1 MKQIS
6 IFLLFVGLSF
16 NFCFAQQVREVSN
29 NKPVQSNYPLSIT
42 VQPIFLFNS
51 AFKVDAELQ
60 RKENKN
66 AFIGGLEIY
75 TGKTNLLYNNTNIDD
90 ENIDD
95 ENIDDEVNG
104 FGLNLAYKLK
114 LKNSDEIRGF
124 YFSPGITLRN
134 FNINTK
140 GDGFYT
146 YKEGDV
152 EYITYGL
159 IDKDYNIKGALIYGN
174 FGFQKAWKST
184 LVLDLYTGI
193 AYKNSTRNDE
203 LELSRN
209 YEKPNYGYNYNG
221 YLIQAGVKIGFQVK

>member
-1 MKQIS
+1 MKQLS
-6 IFLLFVGLSF
+6 FFLLIAGLSF

-29 NKPVQSNYPLSIT
+29 NKRVQNNYPLNIT

-51 AFKVDAELQ
+51 ALKIDAELQ
-60 RKENKN
+60 QKENKN

-75 TGKTNLLYNNTNIDD
+75 TGKTNLLYNNT
-90 ENIDD
+90 NIDD

-134 FNINTK
+134 FKINTK
-140 GDGFYT
+140 GEGFYT
-146 YKEGDV
+146 YNEGGI

-159 IDKDYNIKGALIYGN
+159 INKDYNIKGALVYGN
-174 FGFQKAWKST
+174 IGFQKAFKST
-184 LVLDLYTGI
+184 LVLDIYTGI
-193 AYKNSTRNDE
+193 AYKNSTRNDD
-203 LELSRN
+203 LVLSRD
-209 YEKPNYGYNYNG
+209 YEKPTYGYNYNG
-221 YLIQAGVKIGFQVK
+221 YLIQAGMKIGFQIK

>member
-6 IFLLFVGLSF
+6 IFLLIAGSSF
-16 NFCFAQQVREVSN
+16 NFCFGQQVRGVSN
-29 NKPVQSNYPLSIT
+29 NNPVPSNYRLSIT
-42 VQPIFLFNS
+42 AQPIFLFNS
-51 AFKVDAELQ
+51 AFKIDAELQ
-60 RKENKN
+60 RKQNKN

-75 TGKTNLLYNNTNIDD
+75 TGKTNLLYNNI
-90 ENIDD
+90 NIDD

-140 GDGFYT
+140 GEGFYT
-146 YKEGDV
+146 YKEGGV

-193 AYKNSTRNDE
+193 AYKNSTRIDD
-203 LELSRN
+203 LELSRD
-209 YEKPNYGYNYNG
+209 YEKPTYGYNYNG
-221 YLIQAGVKIGFQVK
+221 YLIQAGVKIGFQIK

>member
-6 IFLLFVGLSF
+6 IFLLIAVSSF

-29 NKPVQSNYPLSIT
+29 NKPVPSNYRLSIT
-42 VQPIFLFNS
+42 AQPIFLFNS
-51 AFKVDAELQ
+51 AFKIDAELQ

-75 TGKTNLLYNNTNIDD
+75 TGKTDLLYNNTYFDEKNIDD
-90 ENIDD
+90 EID
-95 ENIDDEVNG
+95 G

-134 FNINTK
+134 FNLNTK
-140 GDGFYT
+140 GEGFYT

-159 IDKDYNIKGALIYGN
+159 IDKDYNTKGALIYGN

-193 AYKNSTRNDE
+193 AYKNSTQNDE
-203 LELSRN
+203 LKLSRD
-209 YEKPNYGYNYNG
+209 YEKPSYGYNYNG
-221 YLIQAGVKIGFQVK
+221 YLIQAGVKIGFQIK